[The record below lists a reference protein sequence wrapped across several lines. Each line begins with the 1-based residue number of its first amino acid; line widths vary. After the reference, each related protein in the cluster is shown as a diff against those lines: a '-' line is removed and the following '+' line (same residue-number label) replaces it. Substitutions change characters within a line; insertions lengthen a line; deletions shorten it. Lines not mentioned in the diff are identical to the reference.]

1 MKNVI
6 CKLAWKLGI
15 TMCFCHSILIFK
27 IIPILKIIL
36 VFKIMIV
43 IRFQI
48 WFLIKFKLQRRE
60 WVWLKLCF
68 SHAKGLL
75 YYKYRSQCMH
85 KKRAEKTQEE
95 AITRNPTKKINK
107 KNKKRHLQK
116 KQPEQALHGF
126 SFPLWLETKTATT
139 PALASPLSRTNI
151 PNHHHRLHLRFPT
164 IAQSNNTGKKD

>member
-1 MKNVI
+1 
-6 CKLAWKLGI
+6 
-15 TMCFCHSILIFK
+15 
-27 IIPILKIIL
+27 
-36 VFKIMIV
+36 
-43 IRFQI
+43 
-48 WFLIKFKLQRRE
+48 
-60 WVWLKLCF
+60 
-68 SHAKGLL
+68 
-75 YYKYRSQCMH
+75 MH

-151 PNHHHRLHLRFPT
+151 PNHQQHCLQLRAPSST
-164 IAQSNNTGKKD
+164 LVAVKILNSSSN